1 MAGSMVE
8 RWIDEMGDP
17 IAGLAAGWMAWRM
30 PDLMDGCWIDEVVSS
45 MAEWWINEMVG
56 LMVGLIHGWMTGKVV
71 GWLVV

>member
-1 MAGSMVE
+1 MAG
-8 RWIDEMGDP
+8 
-17 IAGLAAGWMAWRM
+17 RM
-30 PDLMDGCWIDEVVSS
+30 PDLMDGCWIDKVVSS